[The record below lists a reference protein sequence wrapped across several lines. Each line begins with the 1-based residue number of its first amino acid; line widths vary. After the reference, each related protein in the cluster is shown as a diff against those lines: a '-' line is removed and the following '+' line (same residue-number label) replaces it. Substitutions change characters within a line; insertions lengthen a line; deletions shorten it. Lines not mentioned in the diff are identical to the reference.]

1 MELLKEHLGRAMR
14 TREVAEYLGFDEKT
28 VIKYYAELGGIRLG
42 RLYLFF
48 EKEFINA
55 IQKRTKMGGPSEE
68 ERQEKGE
75 EIRHEEGGTGLGGG
89 AKKLTRRELAARD
102 HHGLLD

>member
-14 TREVAEYLGFDEKT
+14 TREVADYSDLT
-28 VIKYYAELGGIRLG
+28 RRRSSNTMLNWVIRLG
-42 RLYLFF
+42 LHYLFF

-75 EIRHEEGGTGLGGG
+75 EIDTEGGTGLGGG
-89 AKKLTRRELAARD
+89 TKKLTRRALGARD
-102 HHGLLD
+102 HHGLLA